1 MEVQTDQTAAPG
13 DAVTSSQWQ
22 HIGIF
27 AVIGAVVGLGLGF
40 AVDQRRA

>member
-1 MEVQTDQTAAPG
+1 VQTDQPAAPG

-27 AVIGAVVGLGLGF
+27 AGIGALVGLGLGF
-40 AVDQRRA
+40 AADRRRS